1 VRFRRRG
8 YVRVLFIGPAVL
20 VLLAIVIFPLLY
32 SFSLSLHDWNMIKA
46 GGWTWA
52 GLKNYLT
59 ILGEDPYF
67 RTSVKV
73 TFLYLVGTVPL
84 QFVLGLAVA
93 LILHRITRRVVGLL
107 RVLLVFPS
115 IMTPIV
121 VGLVWRLMYN
131 PDMGMYNY
139 FLRMLGLPPLNWT
152 GSPQLALPSI
162 IMADTWE
169 WTPFMALIMLAGLQ
183 ALPPEPLEAARVD
196 GASGFQTLRRITL
209 PLLSPV
215 MVVAVLIRLMDSF
228 KAFDL
233 IFVLTEGGPGMSTE
247 ILNYYT
253 YRYGFKFFH
262 MGYASALS
270 WLIVI
275 IVTVFATALVRTIR
289 SRGAYA
295 AGG

>member
-1 VRFRRRG
+1 M
-8 YVRVLFIGPAVL
+8 RVLFIGPAVL